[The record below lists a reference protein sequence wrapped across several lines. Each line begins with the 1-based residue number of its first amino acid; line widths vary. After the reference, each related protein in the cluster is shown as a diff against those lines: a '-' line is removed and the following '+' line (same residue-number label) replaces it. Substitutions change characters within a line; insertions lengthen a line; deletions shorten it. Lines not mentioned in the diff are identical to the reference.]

1 MKKNFQKEMLNFQL
15 KSIKIDELNLTTI
28 FIPSNFN
35 NNIFLRI
42 KNWNVIFERIDFCI
56 ENNPIINIDKI
67 RILMKFFIL
76 FFYIILTNV
85 HKCT

>member
-15 KSIKIDELNLTTI
+15 KSIRIDELNLTTI

-42 KNWNVIFERIDFCI
+42 KN
-56 ENNPIINIDKI
+56 
-67 RILMKFFIL
+67 
-76 FFYIILTNV
+76 
-85 HKCT
+85 